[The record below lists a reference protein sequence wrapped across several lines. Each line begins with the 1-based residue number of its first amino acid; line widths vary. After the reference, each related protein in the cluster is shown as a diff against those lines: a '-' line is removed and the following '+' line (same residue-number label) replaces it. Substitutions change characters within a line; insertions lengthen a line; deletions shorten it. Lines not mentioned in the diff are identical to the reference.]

1 MFTMDENRIKLQA
14 LLEEV
19 LGSKQVYFQPP
30 SSIRMKY
37 PAIVYSRG
45 NIENLSANDSV
56 YIQRHSYTI
65 TVMDY
70 DPDSEIVKKISM
82 IPGIRFGNHFTSEN
96 LNHDVFTIT
105 Y

>member
-1 MFTMDENRIKLQA
+1 MDNRLKLQS
-14 LLEEV
+14 LLEEA

-37 PAIVYSRG
+37 PAIVYSRN
-45 NIENLSANDSV
+45 NIENVSANDSV
-56 YIQRHSYTI
+56 YVQHYSYQI

-70 DPDSEIVKKISM
+70 NPDSEIVKKIAM
-82 IPGIRFGNHFTSEN
+82 IPVIRFGNHFTSED

-105 Y
+105 F

>member
-1 MFTMDENRIKLQA
+1 MDDNRIELQT

-37 PAIVYSRG
+37 PAIVYSRS
-45 NIENLSANDSV
+45 NIENLPANDSV
-56 YIQRHSYTI
+56 YIQRYSYTI

-70 DPDSEIVKKISM
+70 DPDSEIVKKISL
-82 IPGIRFGNHFTSEN
+82 IPRIRFDNHFTSDG

>member
-1 MFTMDENRIKLQA
+1 MDDNRIKLQT

-37 PAIVYSRG
+37 PAIVYSRS
-45 NIENLSANDSV
+45 NIENLPANDSV

-65 TVMDY
+65 TIMDY

-82 IPGIRFGNHFTSEN
+82 IPRTSFSNHFTSDG
-96 LNHDVFTIT
+96 LNHDVFTII

>member
-1 MFTMDENRIKLQA
+1 MDDNRIKLQT

-37 PAIVYSRG
+37 PAIVYSRS
-45 NIENLSANDSV
+45 NIENLPANDSV

-82 IPGIRFGNHFTSEN
+82 IPRTSFSNHFTSDG
-96 LNHDVFTIT
+96 LNHDVFTII

>member
-1 MFTMDENRIKLQA
+1 MFTMDDNRIELQT

-37 PAIVYSRG
+37 PAIVYSRS
-45 NIENLSANDSV
+45 NIENLPANDSV
-56 YIQRHSYTI
+56 YIQRYSYTI

-82 IPGIRFGNHFTSEN
+82 IPRIRFSNHFTSDG

>member
-1 MFTMDENRIKLQA
+1 MDNRLKLQN
-14 LLEEV
+14 LLEEA

-37 PAIVYSRG
+37 PAIVYSRS
-45 NIENLSANDSV
+45 NIENVSANDSV
-56 YIQRHSYTI
+56 YIQRYSYQI

-105 Y
+105 F

>member
-1 MFTMDENRIKLQA
+1 MDNRLKLQS
-14 LLEEV
+14 LLEEA

-37 PAIVYSRG
+37 PAIVYSRN
-45 NIENLSANDSV
+45 NIENVSANDSV
-56 YIQRHSYTI
+56 YVQHYSYQI

-70 DPDSEIVKKISM
+70 NPDSEIVKKISM
-82 IPGIRFGNHFTSEN
+82 IPGIRFGNHFTSED

-105 Y
+105 F